1 MGTLVA
7 ITICDSIVTGPL
19 KDFFQRLIAF
29 LPNLLGALIIF
40 FLGLLLGWIFKKI
53 IVKIAT
59 LLNTDRFCSTIGITE
74 ACAKVGIKGQPSY
87 LLGRIFY
94 WLVVVVVTIIALYT
108 LKVPSIENLLE
119 RFLLYLPNIFIAVLL
134 IIVGYLLGNFLGRA
148 TLIASVNA
156 GIQFAA
162 FLAKGVKALVFVFA
176 FAMALE
182 QLGIGRNMVI
192 VAFTILFSGIVLAL
206 ALAFGLGGKDM
217 AKDYLEKRFKSPK
230 KEEKKDDIQHL

>member
-1 MGTLVA
+1 MGIIVA

-29 LPNLLGALIIF
+29 LPNLISALIIF
-40 FLGLLLGWIFKKI
+40 FLGLVLGWIFKKI
-53 IVKIAT
+53 VVKIAT

-74 ACAKVGIKGQPSY
+74 ACAKIGIKGQPSHF
-87 LLGRIFY
+87 LGRIFY
-94 WLVVVVVTIIALYT
+94 WLVVVIVTIIALYA
-108 LKVPSIENLLE
+108 LKVPAIENLLE
-119 RFLLYLPNIFIAVLL
+119 RFLIYLPNIFIAVLL

-156 GIQFAA
+156 GIQFAG
-162 FLAKGVKALVFVFA
+162 FLARGVKALVFVFA

-182 QLGIGRNMVI
+182 QLGIGRNMVL

-206 ALAFGLGGKDM
+206 ALAFGLGGKNI
-217 AKDYLEKRFKSPK
+217 AKDYLEKKLK
-230 KEEKKDDIQHL
+230 KEEEEKKDDIQHL

>member
-1 MGTLVA
+1 MVTLVA

-19 KDFFQRLIAF
+19 KDFFQRLVAF
-29 LPNLLGALIIF
+29 LPHLLSSLIIF
-40 FLGLLLGWIFKKI
+40 ILGLILGWIFKKI

-87 LLGRIFY
+87 LLGRTFY
-94 WLVVVVVTIIALYT
+94 WLVVVVITIIALYA

-119 RFLLYLPNIFIAVLL
+119 RFLIYLPNIFIAVLL
-134 IIVGYLLGNFLGRA
+134 IIAGYLLGNFLSRA

-162 FLAKGVKALVFVFA
+162 FLARGVKAFVFA
-176 FAMALE
+176 FALAMALE

-217 AKDYLEKRFKSPK
+217 AKDYLEKRFKK
-230 KEEKKDDIQHL
+230 EEEKKDDIQHL

>member
-29 LPNLLGALIIF
+29 LPNLISSLIIF